1 MIQIHKEINLKNIE
15 AKMLLQVH
23 DELIFEVEIKKYDNL
38 VNSVKTIMESVHL
51 KYKEFSVPLV
61 VDYGSGDNWGQAH

>member
-1 MIQIHKEINLKNIE
+1 
-15 AKMLLQVH
+15 
-23 DELIFEVEIKKYDNL
+23 
-38 VNSVKTIMESVHL
+38 MESVHL